1 MKVHI
6 VPATRRVHDWLLA
19 SPERRRLLADPRIE
33 VAEHAGCNACFGG
46 YGFLTTERS
55 VRFSTTNRN
64 FPGRMGA
71 REARVF
77 LGSPALAA
85 RVATDGVLGG

>member
-1 MKVHI
+1 MRI
-6 VPATRRVHDWLLA
+6 VPATRSVYDWLRA
-19 SPERRRLLADPRIE
+19 TPGRRRLLDTDAITL
-33 VAEHAGCNACFGG
+33 AEHAGCNACFGG
-46 YGFLTTERS
+46 YGFLATERS

-71 REARVF
+71 LEAQVY

-85 RVATDGVLGG
+85 RVAVEGTLGA